1 MIISDWLESRLP
13 APPPALAERMRA
25 LLGADADASA
35 DEVHDVL
42 ASASER
48 ALRDL
53 LARGDHSRAIA
64 QDLLAIDAL
73 VTYACEAAAESWEKR
88 GAADADTLTAWC
100 EEFAEQL
107 ARAGST
113 ATFAA
118 RGEASAVRSD
128 VAGPGEAAEI
138 RSDAGLLRREDLGG
152 SSGPSNELRG

>member
-25 LLGADADASA
+25 LLGADADAAA

-73 VTYACEAAAESWEKR
+73 VTYACEAAAEAWEKR
-88 GAADADTLTAWC
+88 GIADADALTDWC
-100 EEFAEQL
+100 EGFAAQL

-113 ATFAA
+113 STSAEP
-118 RGEASAVRSD
+118 RGV
-128 VAGPGEAAEI
+128 AEI

-152 SSGPSNELRG
+152 SSRPGDAIRA